1 MKKPMIY
8 FVCPVFFVLISNTKT
23 SAQSAEVNIEQDSTI
38 SKLMS
43 TKIEIDTKNYSS
55 NFYTIQLF
63 YGDFKRTLEVYED
76 FKKSFPDWEVDYSF
90 ETPNYKVQVGQF
102 KNYYYGL
109 KKLNEIKK
117 AYPAAFLLEIKN

>member
-1 MKKPMIY
+1 MIY
-8 FVCPVFFVLISNTKT
+8 FICPVFFVLLSNTKT

-63 YGDFKRTLEVYED
+63 YGEFKRTLEVYEN
-76 FKKSFPDWEVDYSF
+76 FKKVFRI
-90 ETPNYKVQVGQF
+90 G
-102 KNYYYGL
+102 
-109 KKLNEIKK
+109 KLTEFRNT
-117 AYPAAFLLEIKN
+117 